1 MQAEANSQV
10 LVRQLNE
17 SDLMQ
22 VDTILADQELAQAAG
37 LSLSTHPAARRWA
50 IQNWFQ
56 QEVLWG
62 IEVEDQ
68 LIGLIALFSIA
79 QGRELGYLLQKSWW
93 NQGIMTKAVGQV
105 LVNYQDQVI
114 VAYTRE
120 VNLPSQAVL
129 IANSFQKVAQ
139 QAGIIKWST
148 CKMSVNVYNH

>member
-1 MQAEANSQV
+1 MQAESNSQV

-50 IQNWFQ
+50 IQNWLQ

-79 QGRELGYLLQKSWW
+79 QGRKLGYLLQKSW
-93 NQGIMTKAVGQV
+93 
-105 LVNYQDQVI
+105 
-114 VAYTRE
+114 
-120 VNLPSQAVL
+120 
-129 IANSFQKVAQ
+129 
-139 QAGIIKWST
+139 
-148 CKMSVNVYNH
+148 